1 MSLVLISDDDKAIR
15 KQLAEVLDKAGHK
28 VIEAG
33 TARETLLQAQDHEPD
48 LILLDIR
55 LPDRDALELLEE
67 IRSEQNLV
75 RTPIMMMAA
84 EADQDLLMRTF
95 RWDIVDFIHK
105 PFNVEL
111 LVAKIGAHT
120 RLNLAYKFSRKLSKE
135 MYMSRIE
142 RLERQVTAS
151 EEEIT
156 EAERHFTW
164 MQPKPPQIDGY
175 RIEVSYRP
183 YGRLGGDFYDF
194 VWLDRDN
201 LAIVIGDVS
210 GHGVQAAILQTMA
223 RKLISLALRT
233 EQGHLHKAVAF
244 ANRELTNDLPPG
256 SFVAAC
262 FGVLNTTR
270 HEWRHVR
277 CGIPYPMLIK
287 GRESEPLVTA
297 GGPLGLSKKADW
309 HNQVGDYGLILE
321 PNQAVLLQ
329 SDGIIEAYVD
339 DEKKRQFDMDGVKK
353 AIEDTPADASIV
365 STIYNAADLDHRAD
379 DDCTMI
385 CISRLPV

>member
-1 MSLVLISDDDKAIR
+1 MSLVLIVDDDKALR
-15 KQLAEVLDKAGHK
+15 AQLSDVLAKAGHS
-28 VIEAG
+28 VQEASSG
-33 TARETLLQAQDHEPD
+33 RETLLQAQDHEPD

-55 LPDRDALELLEE
+55 LPDMEALTLLEE
-67 IRSEQNLV
+67 LRSDQNLV
-75 RTPIMMMAA
+75 RTPIMMMA
-84 EADQDLLMRTF
+84 EGADQDLLMKTF

-105 PFNVEL
+105 PFSMEL

-151 EEEIT
+151 EDEIT

-164 MQPKPPQIDGY
+164 MQPKPPRIEGY

-201 LAIVIGDVS
+201 LAVVIGDVS

-256 SFVAAC
+256 SFVAAS
-262 FGVLNTTR
+262 FGVLNTAT
-270 HEWRHVR
+270 HSWSHVR
-277 CGIPYPMLIK
+277 CGVPYPMWIK
-287 GRESEPLVTA
+287 GKHSEPVVTA

-309 HNQVGDYGLILE
+309 HNQVGDYSRVME
-321 PNQAVLLQ
+321 PGEQLLLM

-339 DEKKRQFDMDGVKK
+339 DEKKRQFDVEGVVK
-353 AIEDTPADASIV
+353 AIEETPADGSIV
-365 STIYNAADLDHRAD
+365 STIYQAADLDHRAD
-379 DDCTMI
+379 DDATMI
-385 CISRLPV
+385 CISRLPR

>member
-1 MSLVLISDDDKAIR
+1 MSLVLISDDDKAVR
-15 KQLAEVLDKAGHK
+15 AELADVLGKAGHK
-28 VIEAG
+28 VVEAA

-67 IRSEQNLV
+67 IRSEQSLV

-84 EADQDLLMRTF
+84 EADQELLMRTF

-194 VWLDRDN
+194 LWLDRDN
-201 LAIVIGDVS
+201 LAIVVGDVS

-256 SFVAAC
+256 SFVAAA

-277 CGIPYPMLIK
+277 CGIPYPMWIK
-287 GRESEPLVTA
+287 GRVAEPLVTA

-321 PNQAVLLQ
+321 PGQCVMLM

-339 DEKKRQFDMDGVKK
+339 DEKKRQFDVEGVVK
-353 AIEDTPADASIV
+353 AIADTPPDASII

-385 CISRLPV
+385 SISRT

>member
-1 MSLVLISDDDKAIR
+1 VSLVLIADDDKATR
-15 KQLAEVLDKAGHK
+15 VQLLEVLEKAGHK
-28 VIEAG
+28 VIQAA
-33 TARETLLQAQDHEPD
+33 TASETLHQAQDNEPD

-67 IRSEQNLV
+67 IRSEQSLV
-75 RTPIMMMAA
+75 RTPIMVMA
-84 EADQDLLMRTF
+84 EGADQELLTRTF

-175 RIEVSYRP
+175 HIEVSYRP

-262 FGVLNTTR
+262 FGVLNTSR

-277 CGIPYPMLIK
+277 CGIPYPIWIK
-287 GRESEPLVTA
+287 GRESEPIVTP

-321 PNQAVLLQ
+321 PDQTVLLM
-329 SDGIIEAYVD
+329 SDGIIEAYLD
-339 DEKKRQFDMDGVKK
+339 DEKKKQFDVEGVLK
-353 AIEDTPADASIV
+353 AIKDTPAGEGILG
-365 STIYNAADLDHRAD
+365 TIYSAADLDHRAD

-385 CISRLPV
+385 SIARLPS